1 MVLQGTFIFEFCIT
15 IGACIRPYLIMN
27 RYFVSVETA
36 YFEECLVTIFTF
48 VELFL
53 IMNFPNVSLEPVGL
67 RKYFPTVTAF
77 ICRILSFCINVRVC
91 SRWWRHIPSVC
102 NGLTSLNVG
111 VSLSLGVL
119 LVSTVQ
125 VFTVTSSRA
134 IILWL

>member
-1 MVLQGTFIFEFCIT
+1 
-15 IGACIRPYLIMN
+15 MN
-27 RYFVSVETA
+27 RYLVS
-36 YFEECLVTIFTF
+36 FEVVYSKECFVTILTF
-48 VELFL
+48 VEL
-53 IMNFPNVSLEPVGL
+53 IMIVNFPNVSLEPVGL

-119 LVSTVQ
+119 LVSTV
-125 VFTVTSSRA
+125 
-134 IILWL
+134 